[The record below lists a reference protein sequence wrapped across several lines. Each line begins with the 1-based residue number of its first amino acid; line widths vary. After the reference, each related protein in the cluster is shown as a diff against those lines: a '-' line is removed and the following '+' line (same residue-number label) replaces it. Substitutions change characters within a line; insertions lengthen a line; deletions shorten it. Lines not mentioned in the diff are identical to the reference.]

1 MWQTV
6 LIQPLWIYMSTPL
19 FFDFAYV
26 LRMIRKSSRNAMQ
39 AVHAQ
44 FLRYVTVWGDIHPH
58 CHIPLYSIS
67 VGYKSFFIKGIY
79 LLYVC
84 VQLLNAVKET

>member
-1 MWQTV
+1 
-6 LIQPLWIYMSTPL
+6 
-19 FFDFAYV
+19 
-26 LRMIRKSSRNAMQ
+26 MQ

-79 LLYVC
+79 LLYKYY
-84 VQLLNAVKET
+84 LNTYTNNIQYISHVE